1 MLGQRLELPMQ
12 QVIDALRSGAAGSWA
27 LNHRSGAMLE
37 ESYPLGFK
45 LRLHRKDLI
54 IALEAANDIELDMPI
69 TTLVE
74 KLESKLIERGY
85 GDEDVS
91 ALHRWNAVMKES

>member
-1 MLGQRLELPMQ
+1 
-12 QVIDALRSGAAGSWA
+12 
-27 LNHRSGAMLE
+27 MLE

-74 KLESKLIERGY
+74 KLEAKLIERGY

-91 ALHRWNAVMKES
+91 ALHRWNAVMKEA